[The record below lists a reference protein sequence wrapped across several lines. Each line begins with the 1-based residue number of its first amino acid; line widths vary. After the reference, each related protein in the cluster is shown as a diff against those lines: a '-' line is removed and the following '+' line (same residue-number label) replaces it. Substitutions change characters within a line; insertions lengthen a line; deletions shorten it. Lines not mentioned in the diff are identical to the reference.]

1 MLSGDISYL
10 LTCFINVNLFKL
22 KNKTCINKKPSAVNF
37 KTIKIKILIQ
47 NTIILM
53 FILIFIFNDEI
64 YVIIFLTNFIN
75 SPFLCYCGTLYC
87 IFMVVLVKRA
97 TNECELHG
105 CKNLNLGEEMVWC
118 PLYVDYGFDSQYW
131 QKWVKIRV
139 HINFIFL
146 KIILF

>member
-53 FILIFIFNDEI
+53 FILIFIFKDKIYFFIFSSILPFLPI
-64 YVIIFLTNFIN
+64 YVVKE
-75 SPFLCYCGTLYC
+75 LY
-87 IFMVVLVKRA
+87 IAFFMVVLV
-97 TNECELHG
+97 
-105 CKNLNLGEEMVWC
+105 
-118 PLYVDYGFDSQYW
+118 
-131 QKWVKIRV
+131 
-139 HINFIFL
+139 
-146 KIILF
+146 